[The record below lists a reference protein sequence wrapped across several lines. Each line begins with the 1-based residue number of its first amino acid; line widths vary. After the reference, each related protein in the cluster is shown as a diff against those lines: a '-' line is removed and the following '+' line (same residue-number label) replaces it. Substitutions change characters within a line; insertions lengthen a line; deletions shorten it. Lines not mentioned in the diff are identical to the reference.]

1 MLLMQWTVLITD
13 EQPWQTVPDH
23 QYSRFAEQGATSRHV
38 TATCIAMPRK
48 LTEEQR
54 LRRNAREL
62 AYYYK
67 KREARLAQK
76 KQKREEDGYR
86 KLTSE
91 QNIER
96 KRRDRERHPEKVK
109 ARNKVNYRV
118 YARKWVRAAFFKCS
132 DCDSQAQ
139 CYHHEDYSLW
149 WSVEPLCHKCH
160 GLRHRNDP

>member
-1 MLLMQWTVLITD
+1 
-13 EQPWQTVPDH
+13 
-23 QYSRFAEQGATSRHV
+23 
-38 TATCIAMPRK
+38 MPRK

-76 KQKREEDGYR
+76 REKGYR

-91 QNIER
+91 QNIEK
-96 KRRDRERHPEKVK
+96 KRREQERHPEKVK
-109 ARNKVNYRV
+109 ARRRVSYRV
-118 YARKWVRAAFFKCS
+118 SSHKWARAAFFKCS
-132 DCDSQAQ
+132 DCDAQAQ

-149 WSVEPLCHKCH
+149 WSVEPLCNKCH
-160 GLRHRNDP
+160 GKRHRKDP